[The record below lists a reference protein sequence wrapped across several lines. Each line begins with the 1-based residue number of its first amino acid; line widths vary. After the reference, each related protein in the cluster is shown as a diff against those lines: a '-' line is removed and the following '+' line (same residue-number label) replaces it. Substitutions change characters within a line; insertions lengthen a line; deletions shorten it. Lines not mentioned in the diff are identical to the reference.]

1 MRPGDRPLLVAAVGL
16 LALWVGSTDV
26 LYRFLRP
33 TMRPWLLLAGAALV
47 VLAVAVGWATWR
59 RPSEDAATGTA
70 DHHPHGP
77 SRVGWLLLLPVVVAI
92 ALDPVALGA
101 ASVSRSGWVNRATL
115 PDFDLAAYL
124 RSGAVGG
131 QAMPLS
137 QGRFVAAAD
146 DEGQHSLL
154 ASTPVRLTGF
164 VASVDAPDR
173 FVLSRLMVGCC
184 AGDAVPLN
192 VTVHTDGQT
201 PPAVDTWVDVE
212 GRFDVERTGQARSQ
226 DRHDAPPV
234 LDASAVRTIDP
245 PDEPYEYP
253 S

>member
-1 MRPGDRPLLVAAVGL
+1 MRPGDRPLLVAAMGL

-33 TMRPWLLLAGAALV
+33 TMRPWLVLSGLVLVALAAV
-47 VLAVAVGWATWR
+47 VGSVAWR
-59 RPSEDAATGTA
+59 RPGERTAAAVDDGHA
-70 DHHPHGP
+70 HRP

-92 ALDPVALGA
+92 ALDPMALGA
-101 ASVSRSGWVNRATL
+101 ASVSRSGWVNRASL
-115 PDFDLAAYL
+115 PDFDLAAHL
-124 RSGAVGG
+124 RGGAVGG

-146 DEGQHSLL
+146 DERQHELL

-164 VASVDAPDR
+164 VASVTGPDR
-173 FVLSRLMVGCC
+173 FVLSRLQLGCC
-184 AGDAVPLN
+184 AGDAIPLN
-192 VTVHTDGQT
+192 VAVHAEGHA
-201 PPAVDTWVDVE
+201 PPGVDTWVEVE
-212 GRFDVERTGQARSQ
+212 GRFDVALTRRTRAESRRSE
-226 DRHDAPPV
+226 PPV
-234 LDASAVRTIDP
+234 LAASAIRTIDP